1 MVMYDGD
8 LKALLSAYSVMPVR
22 SLYICSCGCVFVYKA
37 LAVSRDQLAVS
48 ARGQFRG
55 PLDTKQKS
63 SPIVLHNSFDGLV
76 VVILF
81 VHL

>member
-1 MVMYDGD
+1 M
-8 LKALLSAYSVMPVR
+8 
-22 SLYICSCGCVFVYKA
+22 YKA